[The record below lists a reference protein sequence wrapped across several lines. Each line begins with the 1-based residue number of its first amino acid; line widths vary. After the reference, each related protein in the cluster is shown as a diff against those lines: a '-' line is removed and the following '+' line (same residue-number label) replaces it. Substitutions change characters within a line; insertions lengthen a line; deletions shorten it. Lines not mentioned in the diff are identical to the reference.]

1 MFMRIITLKDM
12 TKAIENKIGL
22 DRRQAEKLAGFI
34 MDVFG
39 YESRIIDN
47 VLNPE
52 ERQIFY
58 MLQAEGFLTAG
69 REQTRLHDGRE
80 WLTYYWEME
89 EENIIRYAYNPPS
102 KKGDSKTISTTPSPQ
117 TIYDSLSDEIWR
129 MRKSIPGRGYPV

>member
-1 MFMRIITLKDM
+1 M

-22 DRRQAEKLAGFI
+22 NKEQAEKIAGFI

-52 ERQIFY
+52 ERQLFY

-89 EENIIRYAYNPPS
+89 EENIIQYAHNPPRKVEKPKVES
-102 KKGDSKTISTTPSPQ
+102 TPSPQ
-117 TIYDSLSDEIWR
+117 TIYETLSDEIWR
-129 MRKSIPGRGYPV
+129 MRKSFPGRSYSV